1 MNNDMDYLISTLVG
15 IYSAVGG
22 LSSIVWIVSY
32 VFTAI
37 ADRFHHDIQKNS
49 FFFSDSLSG
58 RQIPM
63 TISIMPIIKNADR
76 G

>member
-37 ADRFHHDIQKNS
+37 AVYQ
-49 FFFSDSLSG
+49 LS
-58 RQIPM
+58 
-63 TISIMPIIKNADR
+63 
-76 G
+76 